1 MNYFKNLWLK
11 LIFTMILWNVVAI
24 EISAQTVLSAGDIV
38 FTGWNSND
46 PTVNGGGTV
55 ANDDISFV
63 LLRDITTNTTI
74 YFTDLGWIT
83 SNLQKRPDNGCSASQ
98 GDLSSG
104 IVQWTATSAM
114 SAGTQVLVRCKFSP
128 TTTSTAGTCTV
139 TALLATYNSAAQYMS
154 LGNTGEQFFA
164 VQGTYNS
171 GTKLFTSI
179 TMIAGV
185 NYQTSTWSTTL
196 NECDLSPTQSRNPG
210 TSGIF
215 TISGTTP
222 WVNAMYNGTMSGSAS
237 TIRTNVLNPANW
249 TFSTSTSHAGYTLPL
264 SSSFAL
270 GNTWTGS
277 TSTAWNTASNWSTG
291 LVPVSTEDVIIPT
304 VTNNPIVSTG
314 TANCNN
320 ITINSG
326 GNLTVTG
333 GTLQIAGSINN
344 SGTFTASAGGTIA
357 LTGSSAQT
365 IPANTFAANT
375 IANLTLNNSSG
386 ATLAGTLNITGTY
399 TPTAGTLTT
408 GGYLVLK
415 STSGSTGRI
424 ASGNTS
430 GGYISG
436 NVTVE
441 RYISGRRAYR
451 FLAHPF
457 TTSQPLSILTD
468 DIDITG
474 SGGSANG
481 FTTTGSNNPSAF
493 WYDATTANGSST
505 NDIGWTAYTSASTSS
520 WDQYEALRVLVR
532 GAIGEGLTG
541 AAYTPS
547 AVTLDMSGAVNQ
559 GTQTISRTKGSGT
572 TYALVGN
579 PFPSPVNMDALGFT
593 GGIGSNFY
601 VWNAQQGTKGG
612 YTTYSYGSS
621 SFNLPIGGS
630 FVTQILSNGSI
641 IIEEADKTASTST
654 MFKTTG
660 FSNRVTLNI
669 EDSTTYWDRL
679 QLHYDDNAMAVVEIG
694 DALKFPNP
702 EVTFNT
708 ISKDDSALAI
718 DSRPYTENETIELG
732 FTTPYQKNYKISVPD
747 INMPPGTKLFLKDNY
762 TGKSEELF
770 SGYEYWFTVDA
781 NTSSQ
786 GKGRFELNASGKPTL
801 VAGIRKNELKVKL
814 APNPVADNVTIYYES
829 ATSAPQIMI
838 YNMVGM
844 KVADVKA
851 IETNGKV
858 LIPLE
863 HIATGIYNVTV
874 RDGNQVFT
882 QKLIKK

>member
-11 LIFTMILWNVVAI
+11 LAFTLTLFNVIIIKVQ
-24 EISAQTVLSAGDIV
+24 AQTILAAGDIV

-46 PTVNGGGTV
+46 PTINGGGTV

-63 LLRDITTNTTI
+63 LLKDITANTTI

-83 SNLQKRPDNGCSASQ
+83 TNLQKRPDNGCSASQ
-98 GDLSSG
+98 GDLTSG

-139 TALLATYNSAAQYMS
+139 TGLLATYNSATQYMS

-179 TMIAGV
+179 TVIAGV
-185 NYQTSTWSTTL
+185 NYQTNTWSTTL
-196 NECDLSPTQSRNPG
+196 NECDLAPTQSRNPG

-215 TISGTTP
+215 TISGTTA
-222 WVNAMYNGTMSGSAS
+222 WVNAVYSGAMSGSAS

-249 TFSTSTSHAGYTLPL
+249 TFSTSVSHAGYTLPL

-291 LVPVSTEDVIIPT
+291 VVPVSTEDVIIPT
-304 VTNNPIVSTG
+304 ATNNPVVSTG

-320 ITINSG
+320 ITINTGAS
-326 GNLTVTG
+326 LTITG
-333 GTLQIAGSINN
+333 GTMQIAGSINN
-344 SGTFTASAGGTIA
+344 SGTFNASAGGTIA
-357 LTGSSAQT
+357 LIGNAAQT
-365 IPANTFAANT
+365 IPANTFSTNT
-375 IANLTLNNSSG
+375 VANLTLNNSSG
-386 ATLAGTLNITGTY
+386 ATLAGVLNITGMY
-399 TPTAGTLTT
+399 TPTAGILTT
-408 GGYLVLK
+408 GGNLVLK

-424 ASGNTS
+424 ASGSVS

-436 NVTVE
+436 NVTIE
-441 RYISGRRAYR
+441 RYIPGRRAYR

-474 SGGSANG
+474 NGGSANG

-493 WYDATTANGSST
+493 WYDVATANGSST
-505 NDIGWTAYTSASTSS
+505 NDIGWTAFTSASTSS

-532 GAIGEGLTG
+532 GAIGEGLTS

-559 GTQTISRTKGSGT
+559 GTQTISRTKGSST
-572 TYALVGN
+572 AYALVGN
-579 PFPSPVNMDALGFT
+579 PFPSPVNMDALSFT

-630 FVTQILSNGSI
+630 FVTQISSNGSI
-641 IIEEADKTASTST
+641 IIEEADKTGSVNT

-660 FSNRVTLNI
+660 FSNRVTLQV
-669 EDSTTYWDRL
+669 EDSTTYWDRV
-679 QLHYDDNAMAVVEIG
+679 QLHYDDNAMSVAEIG
-694 DALKFPNP
+694 DALKFSNP

-708 ISKDDSALAI
+708 FSKDDSALAI
-718 DSRPYTENETIELG
+718 DNRPYTENDPIMLG
-732 FTTPYQKNYKISVPD
+732 FTTPYLKNYKIYVSDFD
-747 INMPPGTKLFLKDNY
+747 IPPGAKLFLKDNY
-762 TGKSEELF
+762 TGKNEELF

-781 NTSSQ
+781 NASSQ
-786 GKGRFELNASGKPTL
+786 GKGRFELNASRRPTL
-801 VAGIRKNELKVKL
+801 IAGIRKNELKVKL

-829 ATSAPQIMI
+829 ATSAPQITI
-838 YNMVGM
+838 YNMVGV
-844 KVADVKA
+844 KVADVKT

-863 HIATGIYNVTV
+863 HIAKGIYNITV
-874 RDGNQVFT
+874 RDGNRVLT
-882 QKLIKK
+882 QKLVKQ